1 MQHNEDI
8 GLFTKSSTNTYEKGG
23 FMPIPDALMAYAK
36 HFGLEDSETLAAI
49 FDMLYDH
56 EDDLVLIP
64 ALPGTVEEVS
74 GKTGIPIRRV
84 KEELHRLAL
93 KGAVMKM
100 PAGQFVLPHVLLE
113 LRDFSAIWPEA
124 PKEFFIAWQ
133 KLQEEEYTKAL
144 AKQRELGIKSR
155 SRTLAINETTS
166 VDSQVMEHDSLKQ
179 IIKDAS
185 LVTTVVCPCR
195 LQTQI
200 AGKRPSDCPAGEQS
214 FCMQTGKMA
223 EAVVKRGIATV
234 LSTEEALKRIDDA
247 AAAGLVHNVTD
258 VSDDYKTASEIGMS
272 ICNCCPCCCILMY
285 SVYKGFP
292 EILGKSG
299 FSPVLDKDACTSCNA
314 CEDRCP
320 FYAIQMDD
328 FPQFDR
334 GKCLGCGNCV
344 VACPENAIV
353 MEKSS
358 N

>member
-1 MQHNEDI
+1 M
-8 GLFTKSSTNTYEKGG
+8 S
-23 FMPIPDALMAYAK
+23 MPDAFRAYAAQ
-36 HFGLEDSETLAAI
+36 FGLEDSETLATI

-56 EDDLVLIP
+56 EDDRVLIP

-74 GKTGIPIRRV
+74 DKTGISVKRV

-93 KGAVMKM
+93 KGAIMKM
-100 PAGQFVLPHVLLE
+100 PTGQFVLPHILLE

-133 KLQEEEYTKAL
+133 KLIEEEYTKAL

-155 SRTLAINETTS
+155 SRTLVINEATP
-166 VDSQVMEHDSLKQ
+166 VGSQVMEHDSLKQ

-185 LVTTVVCPCR
+185 LVTTVPCPCR
-195 LQTQI
+195 LQAQI
-200 AGKRPSDCPAGEQS
+200 AGKRPTDCPAGEQS

-223 EAVVKRGIATV
+223 EAVAKRGIATV
-234 LSTEEALKRIDDA
+234 LSTEEALKRIDEA

-258 VSDDYKTASEIGMS
+258 VSDDYQKASEIGMS

-299 FSPVLDKDACTSCNA
+299 FSPALDKDACTSCGT
-314 CEDRCP
+314 CEERCP
-320 FYAIQMDD
+320 FYAIKMDD
-328 FPQFDR
+328 FPEFDME
-334 GKCLGCGNCV
+334 KCLGCGNCV
-344 VACPENAIV
+344 VVCPENAIV

-358 N
+358 S